1 MLNDGEHILMLDS
14 TDVYGIG
21 ALLYHLL
28 TLERPWNHHQDIKQA
43 LDNKQKRRL
52 VKETI
57 YNAVSLIRFSFLLFI
72 YLLIYLIVSS
82 CQRRQH

>member
-1 MLNDGEHILMLDS
+1 MLNDGEHNLMLDS

-57 YNAVSLIRFSFLLFI
+57 YNAVSLIPVFI
-72 YLLIYLIVSS
+72 YLLIYRIVSL
-82 CQRRQH
+82 CQ